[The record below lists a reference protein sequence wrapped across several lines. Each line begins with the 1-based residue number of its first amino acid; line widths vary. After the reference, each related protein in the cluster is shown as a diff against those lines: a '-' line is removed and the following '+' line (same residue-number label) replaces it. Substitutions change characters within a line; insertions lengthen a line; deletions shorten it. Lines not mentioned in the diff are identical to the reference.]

1 MDHGILGLQENQLL
15 EVQESQSCVT
25 KEVGTLSSVE
35 VCIRDFFIEFDR
47 ASQVCYSFLK
57 HTEAGMATTTSYEML
72 CSWFL
77 IQVYDCIQIY

>member
-1 MDHGILGLQENQLL
+1 MNHGILWLQKNQLL

-25 KEVGTLSSVE
+25 KEVCALSSVE

-47 ASQVCYSFLK
+47 ASQVGYSFLK
-57 HTEAGMATTTSYEML
+57 HTEAGMTPTTSYEML

-77 IQVYDCIQIY
+77 IQVYDSIQIY

>member
-15 EVQESQSCVT
+15 EVQECQCCVT
-25 KEVGTLSSVE
+25 KEVGALSSVE
-35 VCIRDFFIEFDR
+35 VGIWDFFIELDR

-57 HTEAGMATTTSYEML
+57 HTETGMAPTTSYEML
-72 CSWFL
+72 CSWLL